1 MLIPSWIEGTFRIPC
16 SEPASADCVGSGNER
31 STVVR
36 LPSVYIILEVEL
48 MLHPGSLA
56 ANHAAKLAFIADLY
70 NRPIAIEQDKA
81 NEQHYEVPTAFLQ
94 LCLGPRMKY
103 SSCIWET
110 PKSGLSDA
118 EDAILS
124 SYCVDARLGKGLR
137 RVGAA
142 SHGAGTSDIRG
153 KQVEVKE
160 WEAGK
165 EGEGLRILDL
175 GCGWGS
181 LGLFLAEVSASG
193 ACD

>member
-1 MLIPSWIEGTFRIPC
+1 MDYAYSLLDRGYVPDTLLRTAIRRLCRVRQREIDYGKSLFYLYLIFSCADLLSRI
-16 SEPASADCVGSGNER
+16 
-31 STVVR
+31 
-36 LPSVYIILEVEL
+36 
-48 MLHPGSLA
+48 GSLA
-56 ANHAAKLAFIADLY
+56 ASHAAKLAFIADLY

-103 SSCIWET
+103 SSCLWES

-137 RVGAA
+137 GVGAG
-142 SHGAGTSDIRG
+142 SQPQGTSDIRG
-153 KQVEVKE
+153 EKVTVQE
-160 WEAGK
+160 WEAGN

-181 LGLFLAEVSASG
+181 LGLFLAEVS
-193 ACD
+193 